1 MEFKEFRNKL
11 FDKAKREGFSECEV
25 YYVDKE
31 SLKVSVYE
39 GEVEGYNLNNT
50 FGLSFRGKFNEKM
63 GYSFTEILDEDSIDM
78 LINNA
83 KSAALAIES
92 SDIQFIYEG
101 DKEYAEVIS
110 YSDKLESVKAEDL
123 INISL
128 DLEKQVRACSDKVC
142 NIQGCSVSYSNS
154 SYGIYNTKGL
164 ELSNKTNLLM
174 AYVVPVVK
182 EGEEMYNAV
191 GYEIANSLE
200 EIDVKK
206 IAKKGVDDAL
216 AMIGGKTIASGVYK
230 TIIYNETMSSLIDTF
245 SSIFSADAAQK
256 GLSLLR
262 DKEGEMIASDVVTI
276 IDNPHLKNGLAS
288 TPFDDEGVATYEKEV
303 VSNGKFMTFLHNLKT
318 ANKAGVK
325 TTGNGFKAAYTSTV
339 SVEPTNFYIKKGSN
353 DLDTLMK
360 KVGNGLLITDLAG
373 LHSGA
378 NAVTGDFSLAA
389 KGFLIE
395 NGKKSSPVEQITVSG
410 NYFELLKSIEEVGS
424 DLTFPMSSI
433 GSPSVIVK
441 GLSIAGK

>member
-1 MEFKEFRNKL
+1 
-11 FDKAKREGFSECEV
+11 
-25 YYVDKE
+25 
-31 SLKVSVYE
+31 
-39 GEVEGYNLNNT
+39 
-50 FGLSFRGKFNEKM
+50 M

-262 DKEGEMIASDVVTI
+262 DKEGEMIASNVVTI
-276 IDNPHLKNGLAS
+276 IDNPHLKDGFAS